1 MRKLILLP
9 AIVLLGVLSACD
21 ESVSPIIETDRDYTL
36 FGTLDM
42 ALDSQFV
49 RVIPI
54 RGSITEP
61 GDILDVTV
69 QSIELATQQTLIWR
83 DSIHTFDDGRIG
95 HIFFAPFRIRPSQTY
110 RIEIIPSD
118 SEVITSAE
126 TTVPDLPDV
135 EVLDATLERVL
146 TTRLEA
152 RQRILWRGIDRAPF
166 EIEQWYRFLSLADF
180 TYKDY
185 QLSYAPISRLLAG
198 ESDVWEMDKDLI
210 QDRDSLSTKLELGA
224 FYRLAG
230 IALRI
235 TVLDENF
242 VPPGGE
248 YDRELLAQPG
258 TLSNVQNGFGLLASV
273 GRFSVEWILPDSVS
287 RELGY
292 IPLGNTAI
300 PGPVWAAPPGT
311 YEVLQQH

>member
-9 AIVLLGVLSACD
+9 AILLLGVLSACE

-54 RGSITEP
+54 RGSITET
-61 GDILDVTV
+61 GDVLDVTV
-69 QSIELATQQTLIWR
+69 QSIELSTQQTFTWR

-118 SEVITSAE
+118 SEIITSAE
-126 TTVPDLPDV
+126 TTVPDLPEV
-135 EVLDATLERVL
+135 EVLDATLARIL
-146 TTRLEA
+146 TTRLDV
-152 RQRILWRGIDRAPF
+152 RQRILWHGIDRVPF

-185 QLSYAPISRLLAG
+185 QLSYAPISRPLAG
-198 ESDVWEMDKDLI
+198 ETDVWEMDKDLI

-258 TLSNVQNGFGLLASV
+258 TLSNVENGFGLLASI
-273 GRFSVEWILPDSVS
+273 GRFSVEWILPDSVAK
-287 RELGY
+287 ELGY

-300 PGPVWAAPPGT
+300 PSPVWAAPLGA
-311 YEVLQQH
+311 YEVVQQH

>member
-9 AIVLLGVLSACD
+9 TIVLLLGVLSACED
-21 ESVSPIIETDRDYTL
+21 SVSPIIETDRDYTL

-42 ALDSQFV
+42 ARDSQFV

-54 RGSITEP
+54 RSSITEA
-61 GDILDVTV
+61 GDVLDVTV
-69 QSIELATQQTLIWR
+69 QSIELSTQQTFTWR

-110 RIEIIPSD
+110 RLEIIPSD
-118 SEVITSAE
+118 SEIITWAE
-126 TTVPDLPDV
+126 TTVPDLPET
-135 EVLDATLERVL
+135 EVLDPTLERVL
-146 TTRLEA
+146 TTRLDA
-152 RQRILWRGIDRAPF
+152 RQRVLWHGIDRAPF
-166 EIEQWYRFLSLADF
+166 EVEQWYRFLSLSDF

-185 QLSYAPISRLLAG
+185 QLSYAPISRPLAG
-198 ESDVWEMDKDLI
+198 ETDVWEMDKDLI
-210 QDRDSLSTKLELGA
+210 QDRDTLSTKIELGA

-230 IALRI
+230 VALRI

-258 TLSNVQNGFGLLASV
+258 TLSNVENGFGLLASV
-273 GRFSVEWILPDSVS
+273 GRFSVEWILPDSVA
-287 RELGY
+287 RQIGY

-300 PGPVWAAPPGT
+300 PDPVWAAPPGT
-311 YEVLQQH
+311 YEVAQH

>member
-9 AIVLLGVLSACD
+9 TIVLLGLLSACED
-21 ESVSPIIETDRDYTL
+21 SVSPIIETDRDYTL

-54 RGSITEP
+54 RSSISET
-61 GDILDVTV
+61 GDALDVTV
-69 QSIELATQQTLIWR
+69 QSIELLTQQTFTWR

-118 SEVITSAE
+118 SEIITSAE
-126 TTVPDLPDV
+126 TTVPDLPEI
-135 EVLDATLERVL
+135 EVLDATLERIL
-146 TTRLEA
+146 TTRLDV
-152 RQRILWRGIDRAPF
+152 RQRVLWHGIDRAPF
-166 EIEQWYRFLSLADF
+166 EIEQWYRFLSLSDF

-185 QLSYAPISRLLAG
+185 QLSYAPISRPLAG
-198 ESDVWEMDKDLI
+198 ETDVWEMDKDLI
-210 QDRDSLSTKLELGA
+210 QDRDTLATTLELGA

-230 IALRI
+230 LAVRI

-242 VPPGGE
+242 VPPSGE

-258 TLSNVQNGFGLLASV
+258 TLSNVENGFGLLASI
-273 GRFSVEWILPDSVS
+273 GRFSIEWILSDSVA

-292 IPLGNTAI
+292 IPLGNIAT
-300 PGPVWAAPPGT
+300 PSPVWAAPPGT
-311 YEVLQQH
+311 YEVAQH